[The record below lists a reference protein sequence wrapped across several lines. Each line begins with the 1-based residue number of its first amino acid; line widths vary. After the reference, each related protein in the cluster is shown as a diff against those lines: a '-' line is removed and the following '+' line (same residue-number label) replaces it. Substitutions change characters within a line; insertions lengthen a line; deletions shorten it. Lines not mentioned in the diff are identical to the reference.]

1 VLIGGHRDG
10 RTGGSLREGAPTG
23 RRLRSG
29 SVSAEPADPPRPT
42 PPADASPGALVRWTI
57 DVINS
62 HDAEALRQVYAPS
75 IRARFPTRT
84 VRGADDLVTWWQGVL
99 RAVPDVAGMA
109 ENGDRDSGEVFLRW
123 RLAGHHT
130 GGEWEGI
137 APTGARVDLD
147 GMDHFVIADGR
158 VASNFV
164 VFDQMQFAR
173 QIGLLPADGSR
184 LDVGLKT
191 AFNALARRRRR

>member
-1 VLIGGHRDG
+1 
-10 RTGGSLREGAPTG
+10 
-23 RRLRSG
+23 
-29 SVSAEPADPPRPT
+29 
-42 PPADASPGALVRWTI
+42 VRWI
-57 DVINS
+57 FDVINA

-75 IRARFPTRT
+75 VRARFPMRT
-84 VRGADDLVTWWQGVL
+84 VRGADELVAWWRGVFT
-99 RAVPDVAGMA
+99 AVPDLTMTIEGMA
-109 ENGDRDSGEVFLRW
+109 EGEGEVFLRW

-137 APTGARVDLD
+137 APTGAQVDLD
-147 GMDHFVIADGR
+147 GMDHVVVEDGR

-191 AFNALARRRRR
+191 AFNLVARRRRR

>member
-1 VLIGGHRDG
+1 
-10 RTGGSLREGAPTG
+10 
-23 RRLRSG
+23 
-29 SVSAEPADPPRPT
+29 VSAESVSSPPTAAAAGPPRPT
-42 PPADASPGALVRWTI
+42 APAAASPGALVRWTV
-57 DVINS
+57 DVINA
-62 HDAEALRQVYAPS
+62 HDAEALRQVYGPS
-75 IRARFPTRT
+75 VRARFPMRT
-84 VRGADDLVTWWQGVL
+84 VRGADDLVAWWGSVFT
-99 RAVPDVAGMA
+99 AVPDLAMTIEGLA

-158 VASNFV
+158 IASNFV

-173 QIGLLPADGSR
+173 QVGLLPADGSR